1 LKKSEIFLKLSHI
14 VQGIFMTACPID
26 KPYSVVVIDT
36 ETTGLAPNG
45 QVDGVDVNDPDGP
58 DRICSIALMRMV
70 RVANDPAEWKVT
82 KRRMWLV
89 NPGRPIPEHAA
100 KVNGFAWSGDGSA
113 VPSGRVDLN
122 GKPEFSDIAIWVANF
137 IDHQPIVAHNIAFDL
152 AFLDAEFFRAGL
164 DLTRSRVTCTK
175 KAFSDMMGLGRRF
188 INPDQI

>member
-1 LKKSEIFLKLSHI
+1 
-14 VQGIFMTACPID
+14 MTACPID